1 MLYHYMLIRMVP
13 MKTEEI
19 NPEYSLEGLT
29 LKLQYSGHLMRRADS
44 LEKTLM
50 LGKIEGKRRRGWQKV
65 RWLDSITKSM
75 DMNPS
80 KLREIVKDGGAWLAA
95 IHMVSKWDTTTE
107 QQQ

>member
-19 NPEYSLEGLT
+19 NPEYSLEGLM

-50 LGKIEGKRRRGWQKV
+50 LGKIEGKRKRGKQ
-65 RWLDSITKSM
+65 RIAL
-75 DMNPS
+75 
-80 KLREIVKDGGAWLAA
+80 LA
-95 IHMVSKWDTTTE
+95 VLSTQRT
-107 QQQ
+107 